1 MSEQNLLNLPRVVQ
15 DNILSKLSIKEQLN
29 FRLVCKGAKSWIDGN
44 GHRLAKNIPATI
56 MNDLKNVTFTKFVQ
70 QKEQPIHLMTKIYLE
85 NETSDLFEDNLK
97 TKFLQLHSNP
107 ITTLRLKRYFLNGR
121 NESQQIFLEGFS
133 NLRHF
138 EVEEILIASSGNTDE
153 RTKVPRNFRN
163 LETLKLGRVIIY
175 QETTGHIF
183 TEDIDISPD
192 DHDICL
198 KYVWNLIDSCV
209 QLMYL
214 CVPGVTRRPI
224 DSCYEETRILSYIN
238 VRAEAEAPLSFNSNT
253 FIMTVD
259 LHRFSGCIRHLPH
272 ILLCGGMLMIKFL
285 NVNSIVFNS
294 GFPNI
299 MEGPRN
305 DYIHSLVSTL
315 IVDPP
320 IYFVQKITITASLM
334 PLEYIVGRQHNA
346 PSLFPNLLEIDI
358 ILDIGFDP
366 EVNGASYSQDPNGTD
381 EVICIPHVDQLLR
394 FFFPR
399 NRVYANC
406 HSLSIIF
413 LDPIHRYQ
421 RRATPANLTCLPN
434 IISCLRELRNLSIS
448 GWNGTNVETYL
459 MLWQGFPKLQKLTI
473 DRCPTLNPKCFIG
486 GNGNSRNISNFQ
498 FFQELEFLELIG
510 LEAMP
515 DMDTES
521 RMWSNIQERFD
532 LEPFNLLTKN
542 GCSPRTA
549 VWIRR
554 HVPDEPIVV
563 KEFTRVTR
571 SAVRAGTGNATT
583 GNKRV
588 KLN

>member
-1 MSEQNLLNLPRVVQ
+1 MFMINIQ
-15 DNILSKLSIKEQLN
+15 DHILSKLSIKEQLN
-29 FRLVCKGAKSWIDGN
+29 FRLVCKGAKSWIDRN
-44 GHRLAKNIPATI
+44 DHRLAKNIPATI

-85 NETSDLFEDNLK
+85 NETSDLFEDNLM
-97 TKFLQLHSNP
+97 TKFLQLHSNA

-121 NESQQIFLEGFS
+121 NGSQQIFLEGFS

-138 EVEEILIASSGNTDE
+138 EVDEILIASSGNTDE
-153 RTKVPRNFRN
+153 TTRVPRNFRN
-163 LETLKLGRVIIY
+163 LETLKLGRVLIY
-175 QETTGHIF
+175 QETTGDIF
-183 TEDIDISPD
+183 TEDIDVSPD
-192 DHDICL
+192 HYDKCL
-198 KYVWNLIDSCV
+198 EYVWNLIDSCV
-209 QLMYL
+209 QLVYL
-214 CVPGVTRRPI
+214 CVPGINKRLI
-224 DSCYEETRILSYIN
+224 DSCYEETRLLSYIN
-238 VRAEAEAPLSFNSNT
+238 VRAAPMPYDSNT

-259 LHRFSGCIRHLPH
+259 LHWFSGCTGHLPS
-272 ILLCGGMLMIKFL
+272 ILLRGGKLMIKFL
-285 NVNSIVFNS
+285 NVNSMVFNS

-320 IYFVQKITITASLM
+320 IYFVQKLTITASLM
-334 PLEYIVGRQHNA
+334 PYEYIVERQYNA
-346 PSLFPNLLEIDI
+346 PSLFPQLLEIDI

-366 EVNGASYSQDPNGTD
+366 VVNGASYSQDPNGTG

-399 NRVYANC
+399 NRVYENC

-434 IISCLRELRNLSIS
+434 IISCLRELRNLTIS
-448 GWNGTNVETYL
+448 GWNGTKVDTYK
-459 MLWQGFPKLQKLTI
+459 MLWQGFAKLQKLTI
-473 DRCPTLNPKCFIG
+473 DRCPTLKPKCFIG
-486 GNGNSRNISNFQ
+486 GNRNSRLISNFQ

-515 DMDTES
+515 DMNTES
-521 RMWSNIQERFD
+521 RMWSNILERFD

-542 GCSPRTA
+542 RCSPRTA
-549 VWIRR
+549 VWRRR
-554 HVPDEPIVV
+554 HALDERIVK

-571 SAVRAGTGNATT
+571 SATRAGPGNATA
-583 GNKRV
+583 GNKRI
-588 KLN
+588 KLH